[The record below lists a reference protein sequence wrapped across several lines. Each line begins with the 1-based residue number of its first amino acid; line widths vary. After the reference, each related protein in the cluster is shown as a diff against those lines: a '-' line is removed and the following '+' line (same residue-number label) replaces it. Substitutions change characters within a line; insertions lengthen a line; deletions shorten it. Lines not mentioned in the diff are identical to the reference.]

1 MDELIINMNIRGLCI
16 ASGVILILAIIP
28 TWPYDYY
35 ILLRWVIFIS
45 SIIAAYSFYTSKLT
59 AWVLIFGS
67 IAFLFNPI
75 VPVYLSRPTWTPID
89 FVGAILFFIAA
100 YSTKSQ
106 KQK

>member
-35 ILLRWVIFIS
+35 VLLRWAIFIS
-45 SIIAAYSFYTSKLT
+45 SIIVAYSFYSSKLP

-67 IAFLFNPI
+67 IAFLFNPLAPI
-75 VPVYLSRPTWTPID
+75 YLSRPMWTPID
-89 FVGAILFFIAA
+89 FISATLFFIAG
-100 YSTKSQ
+100 YSVKNTQ
-106 KQK
+106 